1 MIHDNPNVQV
11 ITEDPTPDKV
21 AEKLSGGVEDTLLLI
36 NMMKDLRMRELK
48 KAKVGIIIITPLD
61 LSIIGAKNLWNGDGD
76 EEKEGAGYEA
86 EAKELLGLTPLTF
99 LENNNQEA
107 SETDLFMCCDMTCDD
122 TNNVLLSLGDDEWRL
137 KMW

>member
-1 MIHDNPNVQV
+1 M

-61 LSIIGAKNLWNGDGD
+61 LSIIGAKNL
-76 EEKEGAGYEA
+76 
-86 EAKELLGLTPLTF
+86 
-99 LENNNQEA
+99 
-107 SETDLFMCCDMTCDD
+107 
-122 TNNVLLSLGDDEWRL
+122 
-137 KMW
+137 